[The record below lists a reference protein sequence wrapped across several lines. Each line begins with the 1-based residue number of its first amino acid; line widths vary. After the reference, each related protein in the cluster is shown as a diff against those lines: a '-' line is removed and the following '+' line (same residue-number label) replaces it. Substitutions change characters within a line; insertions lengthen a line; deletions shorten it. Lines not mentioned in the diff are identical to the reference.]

1 MGAATSV
8 LFLPCEELTGA
19 EWDALET
26 HCRDPNFH
34 CVRMD
39 HGGAPTSEA
48 FEIWKGWVVSVVRN
62 LQTGNRLSAGT
73 LKIVLLLGSKGSDF
87 DRNRILE
94 LCEAIRRL
102 VENLGG
108 AGSETQKRML
118 IKYIDYNELRRN
130 AFDPDKADALVQL
143 ADDLLALNA
152 WTDAPYYFYRR
163 ATEGYLAF
171 TD

>member
-1 MGAATSV
+1 M
-8 LFLPCEELTGA
+8 PCEELPQA
-19 EWDALET
+19 HWDALET
-26 HCRDPNFH
+26 YCRHPNFH

-39 HGGAPTSEA
+39 HGAPTSEA

-62 LQTGNRLSAGT
+62 LQTGNRVSAGT

-87 DRNRILE
+87 DRNHILQ
-94 LCEAIRRL
+94 LCEAIR
-102 VENLGG
+102 
-108 AGSETQKRML
+108 SQTQKHML

-130 AFDPDKADALVQL
+130 DFDPDKADALLQL
-143 ADDLLALNA
+143 SDDLLALNA